1 MSDWN
6 IACLA
11 MTLLFFL
18 IVFLMLW
25 LSKDQAKIDGKVDF
39 LQKDRQRMREEMDS
53 LRIRLKALEIASKEK
68 STASAGKC
76 VDGDILGVR
85 AKIGGDEE

>member
-6 IACLA
+6 IACMA

-25 LSKDQAKIDGKVDF
+25 LSKDQAKIDGKVEF
-39 LQKDRQRMREEMDS
+39 LQKDRQMMREEMDS
-53 LRIRLKALEIASKEK
+53 LRKRLRDLEIASKGNSTSSVEK
-68 STASAGKC
+68 HAG
-76 VDGDILGVR
+76 GNPMGLR
-85 AKIGGDEE
+85 DENT

>member
-6 IACLA
+6 IACMA

-25 LSKDQAKIDGKVDF
+25 LSKDQAKIDGKVEF
-39 LQKDRQRMREEMDS
+39 LQKDRQMMREEMDS
-53 LRIRLKALEIASKEK
+53 LRKRLRDLEIASKGNSTSSVEK
-68 STASAGKC
+68 HA
-76 VDGDILGVR
+76 DGNPRGLR
-85 AKIGGDEE
+85 DENT

>member
-6 IACLA
+6 IACMA

-25 LSKDQAKIDGKVDF
+25 LSKDQAKIDGKVEF
-39 LQKDRQRMREEMDS
+39 LQKDRQMMREEMDS
-53 LRIRLKALEIASKEK
+53 LRKRLRDLEIASKGNSTSSVEK
-68 STASAGKC
+68 HAG
-76 VDGDILGVR
+76 GNP
-85 AKIGGDEE
+85 GGLRDENT